1 MKRNLL
7 KGIILISATALS
19 SCATL
24 SDVSNPK
31 PFGDD
36 VYYTKAKAGVYDS
49 YIPDYVVQQPQDVVR
64 NDDYYYYGDYE
75 SRIRRFS
82 YASPFDYDDDY
93 YDSFTPYTSVS
104 NQETTTYAYDPNDYT
119 YDPYYDDLGV
129 YSAYDFGYGDYWGY
143 DNYGYGLAYSTFVYS
158 GGTRATHKKD
168 YSYTNNNDG
177 PIFTKSNYATSRYGG
192 SLFGVNAGKGQTAI
206 TSSSGGLVFTK
217 GNTSNRNSNMPVFTG
232 MRPGGSNAVY
242 PGRPINQGSVQTSAI
257 VAGTNRPIRPATDMP
272 RPQPQTQQPTF
283 ERSSPPS
290 QSSSSSNSGGGGG
303 GAASGGGGRPVR
315 P

>member
-7 KGIILISATALS
+7 KGIILIGAVALS

-24 SDVSNPK
+24 TDVSNPK

-36 VYYTKAKAGVYDS
+36 VYYTKAKAGVSDS
-49 YIPDYVVQQPQDVVR
+49 YIPGYVVQQPQDVVR

-75 SRIRRFS
+75 SRIRRFN
-82 YASPFDYDDDY
+82 YASPFDYGDDY
-93 YDSFTPYTSVS
+93 YDNYVPYSLAS
-104 NQETTTYAYDPNDYT
+104 NQQTASYTYDANDYT
-119 YDPYYDDLGV
+119 YDPYYNDLGV

-177 PIFTKSNYATSRYGG
+177 PVFTKSSFAASRYRNA
-192 SLFGVNAGKGQTAI
+192 LFGINAGKGQSAT
-206 TSSSGGLVFTK
+206 TQNSGGLVFTK
-217 GNTSNRNSNMPVFTG
+217 GNVSSDRGNNMPVFTG
-232 MRPGGSNAVY
+232 MRPGGNNAVY
-242 PGRPINQGSVQTSAI
+242 PGRPGTNAGSAQTSAI
-257 VAGTNRPIRPATDMP
+257 VAGTNRPIRPTADMP
-272 RPQPQTQQPTF
+272 RSQPQMQQPAF
-283 ERSSPPS
+283 ERNSSPPP
-290 QSSSSSNSGGGGG
+290 SSSNNSGGGGTS
-303 GAASGGGGRPVR
+303 SGGGGRPVR